1 MATIDPVDAI
11 TEQWR
16 RERADLDSSPMQV
29 LGRISRIAAIVQRE
43 LDRAFSKHGL
53 VSGDFDVLATIRRSG
68 PPYRLTPGELSR
80 STMVTTGGM
89 TKRLDRLEAL
99 GLIRRAP
106 DPKDRRGRLIALTPD
121 GRELVDRA
129 LETHLENEEALLD
142 GLSLAKRRRLASLL
156 RELLVGL
163 ERRSTVA

>member
-1 MATIDPVDAI
+1 MAARDPVDAI

-16 RERADLDSSPMQV
+16 RERTDLDPSPMEV

-43 LDRAFSKHGL
+43 LDRAFARHGL
-53 VSGDFDVLATIRRSG
+53 VSGDFDVLATIRRAG
-68 PPYRLTPGELSR
+68 PLYRLTPGELSR

-106 DPKDRRGRLIALTPD
+106 DPSDRRGRLIALTPD

-129 LETHLENEEALLD
+129 VETHIENEEGLLE
-142 GLSLAKRRRLASLL
+142 GLSPAKRRQLASLL
-156 RELLVGL
+156 RDLLVSL
-163 ERRSTVA
+163 ERRAA

>member
-1 MATIDPVDAI
+1 MPTDDAVDAI
-11 TEQWR
+11 TGQWR
-16 RERADLDSSPMQV
+16 RERADLDPSPMEV

-43 LDRAFSKHGL
+43 LDRAFAQYGL
-53 VSGDFDVLATIRRSG
+53 VSGDFDVLATIRRAA
-68 PPYRLTPGELSR
+68 PLYRLTPGELSR

-106 DPKDRRGRLIALTPD
+106 DPNDRRGRLIALTPD

-129 LETHLENEEALLD
+129 VETHLENEEGLLD
-142 GLSLAKRRRLASLL
+142 DLPAAKRRQLASLL
-156 RELLVGL
+156 RDLLVSL
-163 ERRSTVA
+163 ERRAAD

>member
-1 MATIDPVDAI
+1 M
-11 TEQWR
+11 E
-16 RERADLDSSPMQV
+16 V

-43 LDRAFSKHGL
+43 LDRAFARHGL
-53 VSGDFDVLATIRRSG
+53 VSGDFDVLATIRRAG
-68 PPYRLTPGELSR
+68 PLYRLTPGELSR

-106 DPKDRRGRLIALTPD
+106 DPSDRRGRLIALTPD

-129 LETHLENEEALLD
+129 VETHIENEEGLLE
-142 GLSLAKRRRLASLL
+142 GLSPAKRRQLASLL
-156 RELLVGL
+156 RDLLVSL
-163 ERRSTVA
+163 ERRAA